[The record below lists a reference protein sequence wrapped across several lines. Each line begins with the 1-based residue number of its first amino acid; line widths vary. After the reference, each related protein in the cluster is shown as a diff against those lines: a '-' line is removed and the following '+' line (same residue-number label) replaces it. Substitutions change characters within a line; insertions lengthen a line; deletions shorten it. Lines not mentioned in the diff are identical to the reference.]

1 MDEVIR
7 ILLVEDN
14 EADIDLMLE
23 TMEASKI
30 LCDIDV
36 VRDGAQAIDYLN
48 KQGEYADA
56 QKPDLIF
63 LDLNLPKLSG
73 QEILCKIKNNADL
86 KHIPVVVLT
95 SSIAEE
101 DILASYNLHASAY
114 VNKPVDLQGFDKI
127 VHAIDNFWLTV
138 VKYPNCERS

>member
-14 EADIDLMLE
+14 EADVDLMLE

-48 KQGEYADA
+48 KQGGYADA

-86 KHIPVVVLT
+86 KHIPVIVLT
-95 SSIAEE
+95 SSTAEE

-138 VKYPNCERS
+138 VKYSN

>member
-14 EADIDLMLE
+14 EADVDLMLE

-48 KQGEYADA
+48 KQGEYAEA

-95 SSIAEE
+95 SSTAEE

-138 VKYPNCERS
+138 VKYSN

>member
-1 MDEVIR
+1 
-7 ILLVEDN
+7 
-14 EADIDLMLE
+14 
-23 TMEASKI
+23 MEASKI

-36 VRDGAQAIDYLN
+36 VRDGAQAIDNLN
-48 KQGEYADA
+48 KQGGYADA

-95 SSIAEE
+95 SSTAEE

-138 VKYPNCERS
+138 VKYSN

>member
-1 MDEVIR
+1 MSEVIK

-14 EADIDLMLE
+14 EADVDLMLE

-73 QEILCKIKNNADL
+73 QEVLCKIKNSVDL

-95 SSIAEE
+95 SSTAEE

-114 VNKPVDLQGFDKI
+114 VNKPVDLQGFGKI
-127 VHAIDNFWLTV
+127 VGAIDNFWLAV
-138 VKYPNCERS
+138 VKYPNQ

>member
-1 MDEVIR
+1 MSEVIK

-14 EADIDLMLE
+14 EADVDLMLE

-36 VRDGAQAIDYLN
+36 MRDGAQAIDYLN

-73 QEILCKIKNNADL
+73 QEVLCKIKNSVDL

-95 SSIAEE
+95 SSTAEE

-127 VHAIDNFWLTV
+127 VHAIDNFWLAV
-138 VKYPNCERS
+138 VKYPNQ